1 MQRRVHGGSTASIF
15 HLITSKKANQASKCP
30 QSAKKRTVLFKKK
43 WLRKQSL
50 KRLRPP
56 RRLQLR
62 RQKRKRKNNVFK
74 KQKTTN
80 QNLQN
85 TPCYNLLYNKKPDTQ
100 ENNTMAEF
108 ILKNLFSILYK
119 HVQI

>member
-1 MQRRVHGGSTASIF
+1 MGSTASIF

-30 QSAKKRTVLFKKK
+30 QSAKKRTLLFKKK

-56 RRLQLR
+56 RRLQQR
-62 RQKRKRKNNVFK
+62 QQKRKPKNNVFK
-74 KQKTTN
+74 NIKQQIKTSKVLHSSLQQKT
-80 QNLQN
+80 
-85 TPCYNLLYNKKPDTQ
+85 DTQ

-108 ILKNLFSILYK
+108 IL
-119 HVQI
+119 

>member
-1 MQRRVHGGSTASIF
+1 MERRVHGGSTASIF

-30 QSAKKRTVLFKKK
+30 QSAKKRTLLFKKK
-43 WLRKQSL
+43 WLRRQSL

-56 RRLQLR
+56 RSLQ
-62 RQKRKRKNNVFK
+62 QK

-85 TPCYNLLYNKKPDTQ
+85 TPCYNFLYNKKPDTQ

-108 ILKNLFSILYK
+108 ILKNLFSILYRY
-119 HVQI
+119 VQI

>member
-1 MQRRVHGGSTASIF
+1 MGSTASIF

-30 QSAKKRTVLFKKK
+30 QSAKKRTLLFKKK

-50 KRLRPP
+50 KRLRPL
-56 RRLQLR
+56 RRLQQR
-62 RQKRKRKNNVFK
+62 RQKRKPKNNVFK
-74 KQKTTN
+74 NRKKTY

-85 TPCYNLLYNKKPDTQ
+85 TPCYNLLYSKKPDTQ

-108 ILKNLFSILYK
+108 NLKNLFSILYK
-119 HVQI
+119 YVQI

>member
-1 MQRRVHGGSTASIF
+1 MGLQYSKYLSFDHIK
-15 HLITSKKANQASKCP
+15 KKANQASKCP
-30 QSAKKRTVLFKKK
+30 QSARKRTLLFKKK

-56 RRLQLR
+56 RRLQQR
-62 RQKRKRKNNVFK
+62 RQKRKPKNNVFK
-74 KQKTTN
+74 NRKQQIKTSKILHATIFS
-80 QNLQN
+80 
-85 TPCYNLLYNKKPDTQ
+85 TTKKPETQ

-119 HVQI
+119 YVQI

>member
-1 MQRRVHGGSTASIF
+1 MGSTASIF
-15 HLITSKKANQASKCP
+15 HLITSKQKKSHQASKCP
-30 QSAKKRTVLFKKK
+30 QSAKKRTLLFKKK

-56 RRLQLR
+56 RRLQQR
-62 RQKRKRKNNVFK
+62 RQKRKPKNNVFK
-74 KQKTTN
+74 NRKQQIK
-80 QNLQN
+80 NLQN

-108 ILKNLFSILYK
+108 ILKNLFSIFYQ

>member
-1 MQRRVHGGSTASIF
+1 MGSSTASIF

-30 QSAKKRTVLFKKK
+30 QSAKKRTLLFKKK

-56 RRLQLR
+56 RRLQQR
-62 RQKRKRKNNVFK
+62 QQKRKPKNNVFK
-74 KQKTTN
+74 NRKQQIKTSKI
-80 QNLQN
+80 
-85 TPCYNLLYNKKPDTQ
+85 LYATIFSTTKKPDTQ

-119 HVQI
+119 YVQI